1 MFKTVTIKGKH
12 SAALTSSLVAV
23 EEKHS
28 NSLIVDYLLGLF
40 LLRFILIIFSLI
52 YMQRLVV
59 FRADSRVRQEDL
71 HLFLTGGN
79 RRKKAGPDRWGTL
92 LLMGVEGEGRE
103 R

>member
-12 SAALTSSLVAV
+12 SAALKSSLVAV
-23 EEKHS
+23 AEKHS

-59 FRADSRVRQEDL
+59 FRADCRVRQDDL

-79 RRKKAGPDRWGTL
+79 HKAGPHRWGTL